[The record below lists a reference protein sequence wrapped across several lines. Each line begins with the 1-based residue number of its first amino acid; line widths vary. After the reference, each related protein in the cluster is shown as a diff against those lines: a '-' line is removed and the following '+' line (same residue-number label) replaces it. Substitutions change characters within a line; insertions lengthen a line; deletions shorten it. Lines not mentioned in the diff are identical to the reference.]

1 MKSSILFLGA
11 AAVGVLAVPA
21 PYGLVV
27 HERRDFIP
35 TSWTEE
41 RRLDASTLLPVRIGL
56 TQPNLNY
63 GHELLMEMYVYYL
76 GFAMIMN

>member
-21 PYGLVV
+21 PYGHAV

-41 RRLDASTLLPVRIGL
+41 GRLDASTLLPVRIGL
-56 TQPNLNY
+56 TQSNLDY
-63 GHELLMEMYVYYL
+63 GHELLMEMYVYYIGL
-76 GFAMIMN
+76 TILMN